1 MAAVR
6 SLLLHAAGPVVLV
19 PTMGA
24 LHHGHAALIK
34 HARKL
39 AGKSGMVVVSIFVNP
54 LQFAPKEDLA
64 AYPRPLSKDKAICKS
79 LGVDVVFLPSV
90 ESLIPAD
97 ASVYV
102 DEGGL
107 LSSVL
112 CGRSRPGHFKGVCTI
127 VAKLF
132 NIIQPKSAVFG
143 EKDWQQLAIIRR
155 MVRDL
160 NFPVKVI
167 GYPIVR
173 EADGLA
179 VSSRNAYLSAQER
192 ALAPRFYEALQFAV
206 EKYSTPEAIVREAVS
221 RIQSIPGT
229 RVDYVEVV
237 DSSTLQPVKKLKA
250 ETMLAAAI
258 FLGRTRLIDNIQI
271 TRL

>member
-54 LQFAPKEDLA
+54 LQFGPKEDLA
-64 AYPRPLSKDKAICKS
+64 AYPRPLSKDNAICKS

-192 ALAPRFYEALQFAV
+192 ALAPRFYEALQSAV
-206 EKYSTPEAIVREAVS
+206 EKHSTPVAIVREALR
-221 RIQSIPGT
+221 RIQAIPGT
-229 RVDYVEVV
+229 KVDYVEVV